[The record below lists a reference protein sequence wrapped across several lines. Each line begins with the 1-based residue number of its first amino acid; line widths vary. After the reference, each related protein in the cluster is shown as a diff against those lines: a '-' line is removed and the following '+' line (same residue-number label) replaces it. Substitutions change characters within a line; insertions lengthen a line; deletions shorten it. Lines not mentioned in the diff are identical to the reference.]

1 MIPNATQIF
10 TNTELHECKYLHQQH
25 HCMPKG
31 GSFCYSDIKSKRKCS
46 LLVQC
51 HRSRYVRF
59 SITTGLFV
67 CKSLTRLQYLWAE
80 ATRVYW
86 PMTNTKKEEIDSLG
100 MHSHTL
106 AKQCKFFVCFYDV
119 ICVIVSIT
127 PKMKQQIAPRPGMDP
142 NDSAIFNEGGGTV
155 VMTSPGSKTI
165 FLQEWPTEAKTDVW
179 SPRVIWFH
187 NTG

>member
-1 MIPNATQIF
+1 
-10 TNTELHECKYLHQQH
+10 
-25 HCMPKG
+25 MPKG
-31 GSFCYSDIKSKRKCS
+31 GSFCYSDIKSNRKCS

-80 ATRVYW
+80 APRVYL
-86 PMTNTKKEEIDSLG
+86 TYDQHQEGRDSLG

-106 AKQCKFFVCFYDV
+106 AKQCKLFVCFYDG
-119 ICVIVSIT
+119 ICVTVSMT

-165 FLQEWPTEAKTDVW
+165 FLQE
-179 SPRVIWFH
+179 
-187 NTG
+187 